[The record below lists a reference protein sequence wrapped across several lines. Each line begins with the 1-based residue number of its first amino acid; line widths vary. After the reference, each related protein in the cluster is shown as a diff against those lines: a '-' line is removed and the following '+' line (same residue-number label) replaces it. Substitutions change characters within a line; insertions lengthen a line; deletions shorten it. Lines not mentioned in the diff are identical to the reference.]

1 MTPERA
7 HEALSAARLLL
18 DRGHVYD
25 AINRMY
31 YAGFYAVVALLLV
44 DGLYSSKHAGVR
56 ALFNMHWIRTEKL
69 PVEMGKLFQLLFDS
83 RHDVDYGDF
92 PSVTIE
98 DARSMEKEATRFVSR
113 IEEELAQLMK

>member
-1 MTPERA
+1 MTPERAQQIAYRMERA

-18 DRGHVYD
+18 ERGHVYD

-44 DGLYSSKHAGVR
+44 DGLYSSKHTGVR

-69 PVEMGKLFQLLFDS
+69 PVEVGKFFQLLFDS
-83 RHDVDYGDF
+83 PMTWITAISPPLR
-92 PSVTIE
+92 
-98 DARSMEKEATRFVSR
+98 
-113 IEEELAQLMK
+113 